1 MTKVRAVVAA
11 AALMLVFAACGT
23 SPDHVAETGGSGS
36 STPAGSSSSSGAV
49 KVPTNITFQV
59 GLNDPAKQNIA
70 VLQYMPAQVTV
81 EVGTPVDFSWTGT
94 IEPHSVTFLA
104 PGQTLPAPGS
114 DPSLFAPTPATGP
127 IDGTAFV
134 NSGLQPLGPGAVA
147 PMEVTFGKTGT
158 YPFHCVIHPGMNGTV
173 NVVDKGASGIDTPA
187 SVAEAGAADQATFLA
202 EGQKAEAEFAKQA
215 PSSTKAADGTT
226 TWKLHMGTS
235 TEHTDILEFQ
245 PVPATVKAGDTVNF
259 VNDSAAPHTA
269 SFFGATIPITNPTD
283 PKTDAPTGVPPLALD
298 VTGFFN
304 SGSDPAQRPAGRRPA
319 RGGAQLQLHRPEGGH
334 VLLRVH
340 PPCVVGHDG
349 IHHRFV
355 AVTSALVR
363 SGAWTTRSG
372 PWPKQHAASCRPTR
386 ASRSTTPPRR

>member
-11 AALMLVFAACGT
+11 AAMMLVLAACGT

-36 STPAGSSSSSGAV
+36 STSAGSSSSSGAV

-70 VLQYMPAQVTV
+70 VLAYMPAQVTV
-81 EVGTPVDFSWTGT
+81 AVGTPVDFSWTGT

-147 PMEVTFGKTGT
+147 PMEVTFAKTGT
-158 YPFHCVIHPGMNGTV
+158 FPFHCVIHPGMNGTV
-173 NVVDKGASGIDTPA
+173 NVVDKGASGVDTPA

-215 PSSTKAADGTT
+215 PSSTKAADGST

-283 PKTDAPTGVPPLALD
+283 PKVDPPSGVPPLALD
-298 VTGFFN
+298 ITGFFN
-304 SGSDPAQRPAGRRPA
+304 SGLIPPNAPPGAGPPEAA
-319 RGGAQLQLHRPEGGH
+319 RSFAFIVPKAGTYSYVCILH
-334 VLLRVH
+334 
-340 PPCVVGHDG
+340 
-349 IHHRFV
+349 
-355 AVTSALVR
+355 AS
-363 SGAWTTRSG
+363 SGMTGSI
-372 PWPKQHAASCRPTR
+372 AAS
-386 ASRSTTPPRR
+386 